1 MKTRPKTIVHCV
13 KNVSKKKNKFKR
25 HVKSQDVLC
34 PHGYFFLKEMVLLRL
49 KRATLRILLHV
60 MTMLTKLMCAL
71 KVTFSMKVGLAE
83 IKEDDPDDT
92 TCDKRKKTSF

>member
-1 MKTRPKTIVHCV
+1 M
-13 KNVSKKKNKFKR
+13 
-25 HVKSQDVLC
+25 KSQDVLC

-71 KVTFSMKVGLAE
+71 KVTFSMKVGLIE
-83 IKEDDPDDT
+83 IKEDDSEGTP
-92 TCDKRKKTSF
+92 CNKRKKSSF

>member
-1 MKTRPKTIVHCV
+1 M
-13 KNVSKKKNKFKR
+13 
-25 HVKSQDVLC
+25 KSQDVLC

-60 MTMLTKLMCAL
+60 MTMLTKLICAL

-83 IKEDDPDDT
+83 IKEDDPEDT
-92 TCDKRKKTSF
+92 ICDKRKKTSF

>member
-1 MKTRPKTIVHCV
+1 MFPR
-13 KNVSKKKNKFKR
+13 KKNKFKR

-71 KVTFSMKVGLAE
+71 KVMFSMKVGLAE

>member
-1 MKTRPKTIVHCV
+1 METRPKIIVHCV

-34 PHGYFFLKEMVLLRL
+34 PHVKEMVLLRL

-71 KVTFSMKVGLAE
+71 KVAFSMKVGLAE

>member
-1 MKTRPKTIVHCV
+1 MSCV
-13 KNVSKKKNKFKR
+13 LMVT
-25 HVKSQDVLC
+25 
-34 PHGYFFLKEMVLLRL
+34 FFLKEMVLLRL

-92 TCDKRKKTSF
+92 TRDKRKKISF

>member
-1 MKTRPKTIVHCV
+1 METRPKIIVHCV

-34 PHGYFFLKEMVLLRL
+34 PHGYFFFKEMVLLRL

>member
-1 MKTRPKTIVHCV
+1 METRPKIIVHCV

>member
-1 MKTRPKTIVHCV
+1 M
-13 KNVSKKKNKFKR
+13 
-25 HVKSQDVLC
+25 
-34 PHGYFFLKEMVLLRL
+34 
-49 KRATLRILLHV
+49 TLRILLHV

-71 KVTFSMKVGLAE
+71 KVAFSMKVGLAE